1 MGQVAGHGV
10 EHAERAKDVAV
21 RVHQRGAGVE
31 ADRWLA
37 DDERVLT
44 EALVAGGVRYN
55 QELVGAHKRVR
66 AEGHLARQFAISEAY
81 MHLEPL
87 AVGVDE
93 AYEGD
98 RGAADLCGEPGKI
111 IKVGLWGAV

>member
-1 MGQVAGHGV
+1 
-10 EHAERAKDVAV
+10 
-21 RVHQRGAGVE
+21 
-31 ADRWLA
+31 
-37 DDERVLT
+37 
-44 EALVAGGVRYN
+44 
-55 QELVGAHKRVR
+55 
-66 AEGHLARQFAISEAY
+66 

-111 IKVGLWGAV
+111 IKVGLGGAVQDGVVLEGGEALRLVGGDGWQRRHKRCLGRELRTRYTEYTQRPLR